1 MILSTL
7 RTLTA
12 RQWASLI
19 ATAFLTAGTV
29 FGLMA
34 LMTNLTFALR
44 SL

>member
-1 MILSTL
+1 MIRDTL

-19 ATAFLTAGTV
+19 GTAVCTGGTV
-29 FGLMA
+29 AGIMI